1 MVTGPSSVHNPPFS
15 PKSPHPAGG
24 FGELGIL
31 RSSSPAGSTTQ
42 LPGCSPTYPQRL
54 SLCHPGRTPRA
65 PGTAHHGASI
75 SQSSRIPAGQ
85 SVVPSAWSPLQN
97 CQARKRRTSS
107 SRGFSNPPS
116 SALPNLS
123 GLIRDAQSRP
133 NGMRFLVRKTS
144 ICFLCLLG
152 HSLVWFPKELL
163 ALVLKRSSMEFWGSP
178 EAPFGNAQGGA
189 RNSSTHLEQL
199 CFQL

>member
-1 MVTGPSSVHNPPFS
+1 MENTSKKPGVISTGVWTTGRVVTMVTGPSSVHNPPFS

-97 CQARKRRTSS
+97 CQARKRE
-107 SRGFSNPPS
+107 RGGRLRAGG
-116 SALPNLS
+116 SATPHHPLFQICQALLETPNQDQM
-123 GLIRDAQSRP
+123 G
-133 NGMRFLVRKTS
+133 
-144 ICFLCLLG
+144 
-152 HSLVWFPKELL
+152 
-163 ALVLKRSSMEFWGSP
+163 
-178 EAPFGNAQGGA
+178 
-189 RNSSTHLEQL
+189 
-199 CFQL
+199 

>member
-1 MVTGPSSVHNPPFS
+1 MENTSKKPGVISTGVWTTGRVVTMVTGPSSVHNPPFS

-107 SRGFSNPPS
+107 SREFSNPP
-116 SALPNLS
+116 
-123 GLIRDAQSRP
+123 I
-133 NGMRFLVRKTS
+133 
-144 ICFLCLLG
+144 I
-152 HSLVWFPKELL
+152 
-163 ALVLKRSSMEFWGSP
+163 RSSKSVRP
-178 EAPFGNAQGGA
+178 
-189 RNSSTHLEQL
+189 
-199 CFQL
+199 C